1 MDWCLGELIGV
12 SVMLGL
18 ALIVAVKLMIEEI
31 SEDIREY
38 KRRNHWKRWKR

>member
-18 ALIVAVKLMIEEI
+18 ALIVAVKLMIEGI